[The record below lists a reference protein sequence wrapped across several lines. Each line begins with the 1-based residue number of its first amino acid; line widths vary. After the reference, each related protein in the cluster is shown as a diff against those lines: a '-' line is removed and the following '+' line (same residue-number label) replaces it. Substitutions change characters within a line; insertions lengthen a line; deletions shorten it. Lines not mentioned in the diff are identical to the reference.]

1 RQKWDRPQA
10 TARRAT
16 RERESEKSSMAVSTS
31 ELNHVDS
38 AGGLRFV
45 AGILAI
51 DNASGFF
58 SKEDGSMVLAQ
69 RVFVAS
75 VVLIVPLV
83 STAQESSRKRMPIS
97 PAGERLLE
105 RLDAMEVTKYWL
117 PHVKLGDN
125 WQTGETNGK
134 TSTGTHCSAFVAAF
148 CYRESI

>member
-1 RQKWDRPQA
+1 
-10 TARRAT
+10 
-16 RERESEKSSMAVSTS
+16 
-31 ELNHVDS
+31 
-38 AGGLRFV
+38 
-45 AGILAI
+45 
-51 DNASGFF
+51 
-58 SKEDGSMVLAQ
+58 MVLAQ

-83 STAQESSRKRMPIS
+83 STAQEPSRRRMPIS
-97 PAGERLLE
+97 TAGERLLE

-148 CYRESI
+148 CYRESIYILRPPEHGQKLLANAQNAWLSRDPESPWS